1 MRASIAKLVQS
12 AIVTVGDIAE
22 SITYNAKT
30 SGTYDPNTGEISENT
45 TVYPLNAVISPIK
58 RVHTGRFP
66 SEVVD
71 GMTPNLLVLFATLDL
86 PITPNT
92 GDTITRGQE
101 NYKIING
108 DGIRLDPA
116 GASTELYVARI
127 G

>member
-22 SITYNAKT
+22 TITYNAKT
-30 SGTYDPNTGEISENT
+30 SGTYDPSTGEISENT

-58 RVHTGRFP
+58 RITLDSIFP
-66 SEVVD
+66 SEVID
-71 GMTPNLLVLFATLDL
+71 GITTDLSVLFASIDL

-92 GDTITRGQE
+92 GDTISRE
-101 NYKIING
+101 LDNYKITKIM
-108 DGIRLDPA
+108 LDPA

>member
-22 SITYNAKT
+22 TITYNAKT
-30 SGTYDPNTGEISENT
+30 MVTYDPDTGDISENT

-58 RVHTGRFP
+58 RITTDSRFP
-66 SEVVD
+66 SEVID
-71 GMTPNLLVLFATLDL
+71 GITPDLSVLFASIDL

-92 GDTITRGQE
+92 GDTITRSLD
-101 NYKIING
+101 NYKITKIM
-108 DGIRLDPA
+108 LDPA
-116 GASTELYVARI
+116 GASTELYVAKI

>member
-22 SITYNAKT
+22 TITYNAKT

-45 TVYPLNAVISPIK
+45 TVYSLNAVISPIK
-58 RVHTGRFP
+58 RIILDSRFS
-66 SEVVD
+66 SEVID
-71 GMTPNLLVLFATLDL
+71 GITSDLSVLFASIDL

-92 GDTITRGQE
+92 GDTITRE
-101 NYKIING
+101 LVDNYKITKIM
-108 DGIRLDPA
+108 LDPA
-116 GASTELYVARI
+116 GASTEVYVAKI

>member
-12 AIVTVGDIAE
+12 AIATVGDIAE

-30 SGTYDPNTGEISENT
+30 SGTYDPDTGDISENT

-58 RVHTGRFP
+58 RTDSRFP

-71 GMTPNLLVLFATLDL
+71 GITTDLSVLFASIDL

-92 GDTITRGQE
+92 GDTITRSLD
-101 NYKIING
+101 NYKITKIM
-108 DGIRLDPA
+108 LDPA

>member
-22 SITYNAKT
+22 TITYNAKT

-45 TVYPLNAVISPIK
+45 TVYSLNAVISPIK
-58 RVHTGRFP
+58 RIAVDSHFP
-66 SEVVD
+66 AEVID
-71 GMTPNLLVLFATLDL
+71 GITSDLSILFASIDL

-92 GDTITRGQE
+92 GDTITRE
-101 NYKIING
+101 IDNYKIIK
-108 DGIRLDPA
+108 IMKDPA
-116 GASTELYVARI
+116 GASTELYVAKI